1 MFDNNRTLD
10 DIKNDIKVIKGNK
23 LSVSQSKLLF
33 IGIMFEIILSKDIF
47 SNNSILKEFVNIKLL
62 KYMKTKEPF
71 KEYLFSSR
79 TLLIARIQ
87 KEIYTNLNY
96 QDILELADFLQEII
110 VKSETEEDNKK
121 RSKKNPKD
129 NSRINEWMNFTNRKD
144 AKEV

>member
-62 KYMKTKEPF
+62 KYMKMKEPF
-71 KEYLFSSR
+71 REYLFSSR

-96 QDILELADFLQEII
+96 QDILEIVDFLQEII
-110 VKSETEEDNKK
+110 VKSETKEDNKK
-121 RSKKNPKD
+121 RNKKNPKD
-129 NSRINEWMNFTNRKD
+129 NSRINEWMNFTNKKD
-144 AKEV
+144 SKEV